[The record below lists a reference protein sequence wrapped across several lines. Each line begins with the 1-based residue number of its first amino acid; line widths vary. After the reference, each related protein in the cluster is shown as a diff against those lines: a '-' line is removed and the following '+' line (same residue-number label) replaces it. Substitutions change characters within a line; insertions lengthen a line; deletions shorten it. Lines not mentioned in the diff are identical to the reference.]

1 MFAFFFRLEASRPLT
16 RVDTVPMPYVTESS
30 IVHIILIV
38 WEEQQVKAA
47 EKFIDSYSKNMM
59 AKSDKTE
66 LTLIL
71 FSLRLQDKKYKDLFG
86 TLKTSAE
93 TLSNQYKK
101 QANRIDIVSYKLDS
115 TVPIDMIE
123 FIAVDLLSSRL
134 TPESLVF
141 ICNPFSEILS
151 DLLNR
156 IRINTIAGWQLYSP
170 IPFAE
175 YNPNVTVTSVK
186 KPGVLDVSTNQ
197 GFYNSHDTLH
207 ISFYISDYLNGMQKQ
222 FILFLKKIQPVMS
235 LSARQQFHREMP
247 LMKAENDVR
256 PDFKSPYQSLLS
268 MFTKLS
274 RMHILRGVEPHLR
287 VRYHQRKC
295 HSQSCHESLLLSQ
308 GTRSQLAQFAL
319 ERESLSSIK

>member
-207 ISFYISDYLNGMQKQ
+207 ISFYISDYLN
-222 FILFLKKIQPVMS
+222 
-235 LSARQQFHREMP
+235 ARQQFHREMP